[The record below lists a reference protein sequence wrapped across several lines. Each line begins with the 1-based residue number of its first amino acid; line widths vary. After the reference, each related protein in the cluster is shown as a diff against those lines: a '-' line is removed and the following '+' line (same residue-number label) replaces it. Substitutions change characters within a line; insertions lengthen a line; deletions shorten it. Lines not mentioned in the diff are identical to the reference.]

1 MKANRTSDINSNTR
15 SLAATLKE
23 ALKDAS
29 RDDLC
34 TIEGIDSAT
43 GKPFTMDFEDLVNGN
58 DTIRAAVERCNKD
71 H

>member
-1 MKANRTSDINSNTR
+1 MGIEGNPPSRKK
-15 SLAATLKE
+15 SLATILKE

-43 GKPFTMDFEDLVNGN
+43 GKPFTMDFEELRNGT
-58 DTIRAAVERCNKD
+58 DTIQKAVERCNPPT
-71 H
+71 